1 MDKYYLPM
9 AAEDEVGYGV
19 RHRLFDE
26 ASNSPF
32 SKALVIVSQH
42 HQWVSPAY
50 QEVEKRAYASCG
62 VDVTPRTLPLS
73 NHLLSIWT
81 WTWKWACSPKF
92 LCVCALRTC
101 SIEHLHVSST
111 VRRKLPEE
119 TLGSFKTRRITC
131 VPVLFLMCLS
141 LRTMTELTDFSNHI
155 YDQISS
161 VKRMLDLSVA
171 GEAQSR
177 HTNN

>member
-1 MDKYYLPM
+1 M

-19 RHRLFDE
+19 RHRLFDK

-32 SKALVIVSQH
+32 SKALVIVSQR
-42 HQWVSPAY
+42 HQRTKKWRNVRTPAAEWTWHTWHTAHFHS
-50 QEVEKRAYASCG
+50 QITFC
-62 VDVTPRTLPLS
+62 P
-73 NHLLSIWT
+73 IWT
-81 WTWKWACSPKF
+81 WTWKWAYPPEF
-92 LCVCALRTC
+92 LCVCALHTC
-101 SIEHLHVSST
+101 SIEHLHISST

-119 TLGSFKTRRITC
+119 TLERFKTRKITC
-131 VPVLFLMCLS
+131 VTVLFLMCLS
-141 LRTMTELTDFSNHI
+141 LRKMTELTDFSNHI

-177 HTNN
+177 HTNSFSIISS